1 MKTVRSPDRVAPG
14 NPHSRT
20 GREIPGCG
28 GWASNPAP
36 ARVARKRRQPPAA
49 LAPQA
54 PAPAAPTG
62 LPDRRRTDAE
72 TYALLR
78 PACVP
83 TSSRASTS
91 SRTGAGSRTLQVPAA
106 WGRGERVVDFATS
119 LLRHSPSGRATAHA
133 QLRARARSSSQVSPR
148 DRERCWWLGG
158 RS

>member
-54 PAPAAPTG
+54 PAPAAPKKLAPG
-62 LPDRRRTDAE
+62 SAGEVKLYDTD
-72 TYALLR
+72 
-78 PACVP
+78 
-83 TSSRASTS
+83 
-91 SRTGAGSRTLQVPAA
+91 
-106 WGRGERVVDFATS
+106 
-119 LLRHSPSGRATAHA
+119 
-133 QLRARARSSSQVSPR
+133 PR
-148 DRERCWWLGG
+148 DAAMIMSIVADKLGKPLNEL
-158 RS
+158 RFKSIKEVK